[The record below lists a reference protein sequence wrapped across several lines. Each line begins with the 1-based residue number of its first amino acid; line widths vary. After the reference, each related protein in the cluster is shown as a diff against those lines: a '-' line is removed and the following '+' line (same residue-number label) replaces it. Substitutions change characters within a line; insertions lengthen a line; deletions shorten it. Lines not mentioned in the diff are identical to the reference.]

1 MQSRNVSRLETVAEG
16 LGELNENMVYVGG
29 AVAELYVT
37 DPAKTDIRETMDI
50 DCVTQLSS
58 YGKLAEL
65 EELLRKKGFHND
77 TSPSAPICRW
87 I

>member
-1 MQSRNVSRLETVAEG
+1 M
-16 LGELNENMVYVGG
+16 
-29 AVAELYVT
+29 AELYVT

-65 EELLRKKGFHND
+65 EELLRKRDFIMTPLQVLPSVDGFIKMK
-77 TSPSAPICRW
+77 SLI
-87 I
+87 